1 MPIKEGLMFL
11 RLHCQNGNEGNLLI
25 HTKQLLCR
33 GISSTADRVPVDETA
48 APVPAEVIPSD
59 MLELVGGVGW
69 MVLATFGTGAAVS
82 PR

>member
-1 MPIKEGLMFL
+1 MHFVTV
-11 RLHCQNGNEGNLLI
+11 LHSKTVIEGNLLI
-25 HTKQLLCR
+25 HTKNLLCS

-69 MVLATFGTGAAVS
+69 MVLATIGTGAAVS